1 MPIGITKTKDRAAR
15 EAKGQAKKVVREKLD
30 RVARRRVEREAAWDT
45 EWAREVE
52 EWAAEAARVKAE
64 RVAKHEAR
72 KRAREKTERKAI
84 EKAAREEGRFL
95 GGEQRLWSEK
105 RGIGGRG
112 GREGARRMVAERER
126 VGEENSGIW
135 SCWEERFLEERI
147 WRCAEECVG
156 LWEVQPDDDFTYSY
170 FQFV

>member
-1 MPIGITKTKDRAAR
+1 M
-15 EAKGQAKKVVREKLD
+15 VREKLN
-30 RVARRRVEREAAWDT
+30 RVARGRVEREAAWDA
-45 EWAREVE
+45 EWAGEAEEWAGEAEEWAGEVE
-52 EWAAEAARVKAE
+52 EWAGEAARVKAE

-126 VGEENSGIW
+126 VGEENPGIW